1 MNATQGTLIVMAKS
15 PVAGQV
21 KTRLTVETRLNTA
34 FTPAQAAALAQASLR
49 DTLDTVVAAPAGRRV
64 IAWDGVRRSWLPKG
78 VDVIAQRGDGLDER
92 LSNAFQDTLSR
103 PGHGPTLLVGMD
115 TPQLRTADLSLDWD
129 GADAVLGMC
138 PDGGYWALGLR
149 RFHAEAVR
157 GVPMSTP
164 QTGRLQLER
173 LQSLGFRVQV
183 LPTVRDV
190 DTPADAAAVARI
202 APDSRFGRLHR
213 RLTSVACSPMTLYD
227 EALGGAEV
235 HVLQTH
241 VWQTHVLQNDL
252 LQTHDAKPVQR
263 LRLAV
268 ADWQRLAPADEVLLS
283 RCEAPVLDIG
293 CGPGRLVESLAAR
306 GTAALGIDI
315 STRAV
320 SQTAARGGSVLRRA
334 VQHRLP
340 GEGRWGT
347 ILLADGNIGIDG
359 DPEALLSR
367 CHDLL
372 MTGGIALVEADADD
386 DADHRVSL
394 TLHCADGRVSSPM
407 PWARVGARPL
417 VQLAARVGFVAVEDW
432 RVDSR
437 VFIALRKVL

>member
-1 MNATQGTLIVMAKS
+1 MNPAKGTLIVIAKS

-21 KTRLTVETRLNTA
+21 KTRLTTA
-34 FTPAQAAALAQASLR
+34 FTPAQAAALAQAALR
-49 DTLDTVVAAPAGRRV
+49 DTLDTVVAAPAERRV
-64 IAWDGVRRSWLPKG
+64 IAWDGVHRSWLPQG
-78 VDVIAQRGDGLDER
+78 VEVIAQKGDGLDER
-92 LSNAFQDTLSR
+92 LSSAFQEALAR

-115 TPQLRTADLSLDWD
+115 TPQLRPADLSLEWE
-129 GADAVLGMC
+129 GADAVLGLC

-149 RFHAEAVR
+149 HFHPDAVR

-164 QTGRLQLER
+164 HTGRHQLER
-173 LQSLGFRVQV
+173 LQSLGFRVQT

-190 DTPADAAAVARI
+190 DTPADAAAVAQL
-202 APDSRFGRLHR
+202 APDTRFGRLHR

-241 VWQTHVLQNDL
+241 AQGAHAQQACAHQTNG
-252 LQTHDAKPVQR
+252 ANAVQR
-263 LRLAV
+263 ERLAV

-283 RCEAPVLDIG
+283 RCEGPVLDIG

-315 STRAV
+315 SARAV
-320 SQTAARGGSVLRRA
+320 TQTSARGGSVLQRA

-347 ILLADGNIGIDG
+347 VLLADGNIGIGG
-359 DPEALLSR
+359 DPEVLLSR

-372 MTGGIALVEADADD
+372 MFGGVALVEADADD
-386 DADHRVSL
+386 DTNLRVSL
-394 TLHCADGRVSSPM
+394 TLHSADGRASSPM

-417 VQLAARVGFVAVEDW
+417 VQLANRLGFVAVEDW
-432 RVDSR
+432 RVDGR
-437 VFIALRKVL
+437 VFIALRKTL